1 MDYKW
6 KIHKWMNDNDRLQ
19 NEYSSSMSIESQNTT
34 SNEDIDNLFTRNS
47 LTRSLSQNPQM
58 NINRRTINRRK
69 KKRIFRRTKSLND
82 ILGFISGFWNWQLE
96 TGTWKEIGLVKPK
109 KKKRKKK
116 GEKYTSR
123 QRNMIVCTSKTNEN
137 LERFTLNFFEASS
150 VTTKNTSGKKIIRN
164 IRSIIIHNATH

>member
-6 KIHKWMNDNDRLQ
+6 KIHKWMTDNDRLQ
-19 NEYSSSMSIESQNTT
+19 NEFSSSMSIESQNTT
-34 SNEDIDNLFTRNS
+34 SNEDIDNSFTRNS

-58 NINRRTINRRK
+58 NINRGIINRRK

-82 ILGFISGFWNWQLE
+82 IPGFISGFWNWQLE
-96 TGTWKEIGLVKPK
+96 TETWQEIGLVKPK

-116 GEKYTSR
+116 GEKYTRR
-123 QRNMIVCTSKTNEN
+123 QRNMIVCTSKTSEN

-150 VTTKNTSGKKIIRN
+150 VTTKNTSGKKI
-164 IRSIIIHNATH
+164 SY